1 MKTRA
6 LLYSLVGIILFKAIL
21 IADQSSAPFSA
32 GEKIRYAVYAAGF
45 YMGTQTIEIE
55 SVEEYGGTEVFK
67 IIGHTKSSPFVGI
80 FFRIDD
86 KWTVY
91 TDRETILPVRMEKD
105 LVEGKKRGF
114 FVYDINQEEKTVLIQ
129 NKTKNKN
136 KNVTAD
142 NLILDMFSLI
152 YYYRKYPQRFKD
164 PFTFDFL
171 EERSVETVQA
181 RIEGDEEI
189 SVPKVTKTQNLPSVK
204 LKQIGGIGIEIYVSV
219 DDLRLPLKLV
229 LPSKLSKKRTLL
241 VEFYLEKY
249 TPGVDQAEIPR
260 LYKKL
265 RF

>member
-105 LVEGKKRGF
+105 LVEGKKKGF

-136 KNVTAD
+136 KNV
-142 NLILDMFSLI
+142 
-152 YYYRKYPQRFKD
+152 
-164 PFTFDFL
+164 
-171 EERSVETVQA
+171 SVETVQA